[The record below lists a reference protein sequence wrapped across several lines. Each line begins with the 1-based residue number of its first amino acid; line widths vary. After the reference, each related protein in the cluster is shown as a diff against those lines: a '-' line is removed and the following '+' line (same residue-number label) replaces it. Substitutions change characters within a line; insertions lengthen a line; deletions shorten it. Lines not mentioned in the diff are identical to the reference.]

1 MKPKVIVILV
11 LVILFLIIL
20 AQNTHVTTLHLLFWS
35 ISMSQIILI
44 ALALVG
50 GFILG
55 YLTSMLTRKNR

>member
-1 MKPKVIVILV
+1 VKPKVIVILV

-44 ALALVG
+44 AFVLVG

-55 YLTSMLTRKNR
+55 YLTAMLTRKNR